1 MNHELTSG
9 AGIATGMDK
18 PDAASDPLGLGR
30 PTRVLVVDDE
40 PDSLDMFE
48 LLLGSFGWQVTV
60 AASFQEAL
68 ERFDAEATDLVLSD
82 ISLPEM
88 DGYSLIAALRERA
101 SSRLIAVAVSGLGGS
116 EDVQRSLDAGFDAH
130 MTKPFQLSLF
140 LDMLRQIAV
149 RGDREKHP
157 PIKPK
162 PPIKPAPTK
171 GGARRAARRR
181 GRQEGRMRS

>member
-1 MNHELTSG
+1 MNHETTSG
-9 AGIATGMDK
+9 AGIATRMDK

-30 PTRVLVVDDE
+30 PTCVLVVDDE
-40 PDSLDMFE
+40 PDSLEMFE

-116 EDVQRSLDAGFDAH
+116 EDVERSLGAGFDAH

-140 LDMLRQIAV
+140 LDMLRQIAIRAD
-149 RGDREKHP
+149 RGSDRV
-157 PIKPK
+157 
-162 PPIKPAPTK
+162 
-171 GGARRAARRR
+171 G
-181 GRQEGRMRS
+181 